1 MKVKIT
7 AEVRA
12 EIEALCADVLR
23 IREKWAFV
31 ERNANNP
38 DVDNASMMEA
48 HGDARAISSQ
58 ITSRALR
65 IASLAM
71 GDRQEKDA

>member
-23 IREKWAFV
+23 VREKWAFV

-38 DVDNASMMEA
+38 DVDNGSMMDA

-58 ITSRALR
+58 ITSRAFR
-65 IASLAM
+65 IAAMAM
-71 GDRQEKDA
+71 GEKREGDA

>member
-12 EIEALCADVLR
+12 EIDALCADVLC
-23 IREKWAFV
+23 IRERWAFV

-38 DVDNASMMEA
+38 DVDNATMMDA

-58 ITSRALR
+58 ITSRAFR

-71 GDRQEKDA
+71 GERKEKDA

>member
-7 AEVRA
+7 TEVRA
-12 EIEALCADVLR
+12 EIEALCADVVR
-23 IREKWAFV
+23 VREKWAFI

-38 DVDNASMMEA
+38 DVDNATMMDA
-48 HGDARAISSQ
+48 HGAARAISSQ

-65 IASLAM
+65 IAAMAM
-71 GDRQEKDA
+71 GKKQEGEA

>member
-31 ERNANNP
+31 ERNVNNP
-38 DVDNASMMEA
+38 DVDNATMMEA

-65 IASLAM
+65 IAAM
-71 GDRQEKDA
+71 AIGEHQRNGA

>member
-1 MKVKIT
+1 MKAKIT

-12 EIEALCADVLR
+12 EIDALCADVLR

-38 DVDNASMMEA
+38 DVDNATMMDA
-48 HGDARAISSQ
+48 HADARAISSQ
-58 ITSRALR
+58 ITSRAFR
-65 IASLAM
+65 IALLAI
-71 GDRQEKDA
+71 GERREKDA